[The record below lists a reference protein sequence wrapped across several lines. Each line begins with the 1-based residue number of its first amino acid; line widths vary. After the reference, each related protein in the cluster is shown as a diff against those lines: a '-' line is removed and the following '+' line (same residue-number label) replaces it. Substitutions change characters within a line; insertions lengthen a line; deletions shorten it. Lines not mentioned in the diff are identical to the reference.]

1 MAEKYGEIPPRF
13 TKQWWDYVWYYYKWH
28 ITITVL
34 AIIIASVTMVQCA
47 TRTRYDM
54 TVVYAGHMNY
64 SDDEIIRLQELLS
77 EHITDIDENGE
88 KNVMFMPLMF
98 ADNPSSEEYDY
109 AMQTKLDLSFT
120 DDYTFI
126 YLMDKSEAELYL
138 QRESIADTFE
148 NTDLYAENTDAEI
161 LRASDGTGYAVSLRN
176 SALLKNN
183 NIYCED
189 LYILIAKNNDD
200 NEKRA
205 ISHGDA
211 LNTAR
216 ELIKGEG

>member
-28 ITITVL
+28 ITITVF
-34 AIIIASVTMVQCA
+34 AIIIAAVTIVQCA

-64 SDDEIIRLQELLS
+64 SDDEVTRLQELLS

-98 ADNPSSEEYDY
+98 VDNPGSEEYDY

-148 NTDLYAENTDAEI
+148 NTDLYAKNTNAEI
-161 LRASDGTGYAVSLRN
+161 LRAPDGTGYAVSLN
-176 SALLKNN
+176 GSALLKNN

-189 LYILIAKNNDD
+189 LYILIAKCNDND
-200 NEKRA
+200 EERA
-205 ISHGDA
+205 ISHRDA

>member
-28 ITITVL
+28 ITITVF

-77 EHITDIDENGE
+77 EHITDIDENDE

-98 ADNPSSEEYDY
+98 ADNPGSEEYDY

>member
-98 ADNPSSEEYDY
+98 ADNPGSEEYDY

>member
-98 ADNPSSEEYDY
+98 ADNPGSEEYDY

-205 ISHGDA
+205 ISHEDA

>member
-98 ADNPSSEEYDY
+98 ADNPGSEEYDY

-148 NTDLYAENTDAEI
+148 NTDLYAENTEAEI
-161 LRASDGTGYAVSLRN
+161 LRASDGTGYAVNLRN

-200 NEKRA
+200 NEKGA

>member
-98 ADNPSSEEYDY
+98 ADNPGSEEYDY

-161 LRASDGTGYAVSLRN
+161 LRASDGTGYAVNLRN

-200 NEKRA
+200 SEKRA
-205 ISHGDA
+205 ISHEDA

>member
-98 ADNPSSEEYDY
+98 ADNPGSEEYDY

-161 LRASDGTGYAVSLRN
+161 LRASDGTGYAVNLRN

-205 ISHGDA
+205 ISHEDA